1 MSYSIFILVL
11 HTDEDIVIPSST
23 KIYVETMH
31 FPHNYDRTSGDFPY
45 MTMHKGTLVS
55 LLNPNPDRRFLGAFD
70 ICTAD
75 FEHPEEHIK
84 YPSWMQREET
94 RNGLVP
100 LVILNEYIKDFQEIL
115 QCLID
120 KSPIGKLMFL
130 AQYQGDYEKVVC
142 GTIPI
147 SEFFSLLAQK
157 EILFNTYYI
166 LCK

>member
-1 MSYSIFILVL
+1 MLVKSSRFE
-11 HTDEDIVIPSST
+11 DEIRKSAKKDPNNSFSQRYVTQHGITGVINAQNQIT
-23 KIYVETMH
+23 VAVGMFNVTA
-31 FPHNYDRTSGDFPY
+31 R
-45 MTMHKGTLVS
+45 
-55 LLNPNPDRRFLGAFD
+55 GAV
-70 ICTAD
+70 I
-75 FEHPEEHIK
+75 
-84 YPSWMQREET
+84 
-94 RNGLVP
+94 NGLVP